1 MVHRSSM
8 RRVRIAALVLPCLVV
23 LAGVAAC
30 TSTASPGW
38 TFAPPPPS
46 SPPPSGGSAGAS
58 ASAPSASAPSGSAQA
73 SAPASGGTGTVL
85 NLKAQNIA
93 FDQTSLTA
101 PAGAAFQIA
110 FDNEDAGTPHNVAI
124 HEGSPTGPEL
134 FKGEIFP
141 GVAKKI
147 YQVPPLK
154 AGTYAF
160 ACTVHPSMTGTLTVQ

>member
-58 ASAPSASAPSGSAQA
+58 ASAAPSGSTPA
-73 SAPASGGTGTVL
+73 SAPASGGTGTVV

-93 FDQTSLTA
+93 FDPTSLSA

-110 FDNEDAGTPHNVAI
+110 FDNEDAGTPHDVAI
-124 HEGSPTGPEL
+124 KDSTGKQVW
-134 FKGEIFP
+134 KGDQFN
-141 GVAKKI
+141 GVAQKT
-147 YQVPPLK
+147 YDVPALQ
-154 AGTYAF
+154 AGSYTF
-160 ACTVHPSMTGTLTVQ
+160 MCTIHPSMTGTLEVK